1 MSDNIV
7 NKSEDYD
14 NDYNNVYGIDDDD
27 DDIALILT
35 RIIIII

>member
-7 NKSEDYD
+7 NKSVDYD
-14 NDYNNVYGIDDDD
+14 NDYNNVNGTDDDD
-27 DDIALILT
+27 DDITLILT